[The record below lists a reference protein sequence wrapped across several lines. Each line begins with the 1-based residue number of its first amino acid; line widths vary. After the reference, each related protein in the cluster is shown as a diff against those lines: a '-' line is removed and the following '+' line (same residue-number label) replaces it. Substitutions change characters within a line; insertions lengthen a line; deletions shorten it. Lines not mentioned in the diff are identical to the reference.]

1 MKKIVLLFCL
11 SVACCSW
18 SLSGARPPLIGVS
31 ESCDEGRGRV
41 TRTYVDAVQAAGG
54 IPVVIPLMR
63 DTACLS
69 RLFERLDGLVLIG
82 GGDVDPA
89 RFDAEPSAALG
100 HVDTVR
106 DAYDFA
112 LLDLALRRDIPVLG
126 ICRGEQL
133 INVAF
138 GGMLYQ
144 DLPSEYADR
153 SVSHSQSL
161 PSSEATHAVAVA
173 EESLVRRITGSDT
186 LWTNSFHHQ
195 AVRDVAPGFRATACT
210 RDGVVEAIEPLD
222 PRIRVL
228 GVQFHPEAHTAEIFR
243 PLGPGSRA
251 RDVRFPGRTKALRW
265 RYDGVKVCPAGA
277 DRSGS
282 VGRFCGGISEFLLR
296 KGGHRTENL
305 FRYTVGYED
314 FNG

>member
-1 MKKIVLLFCL
+1 M
-11 SVACCSW
+11 
-18 SLSGARPPLIGVS
+18 IGVS
-31 ESCDEGRGRV
+31 ESCDEGRVRV
-41 TRTYVDAVQAAGG
+41 TRTYVDAVLAAGG

-138 GGMLYQ
+138 GGTLYQ

-161 PSSEATHAVAVA
+161 PSSKATHAVAVA
-173 EESLVRRITGSDT
+173 EESLVRRITG
-186 LWTNSFHHQ
+186 
-195 AVRDVAPGFRATACT
+195 
-210 RDGVVEAIEPLD
+210 
-222 PRIRVL
+222 
-228 GVQFHPEAHTAEIFR
+228 
-243 PLGPGSRA
+243 
-251 RDVRFPGRTKALRW
+251 
-265 RYDGVKVCPAGA
+265 
-277 DRSGS
+277 
-282 VGRFCGGISEFLLR
+282 
-296 KGGHRTENL
+296 
-305 FRYTVGYED
+305 
-314 FNG
+314 